1 MAKSVNQKI
10 KLLRLLE
17 ILKSDS
23 DEENLVSTNEI
34 IERLKAQGIECGRK
48 ALYDDI
54 RLLNEYGYDIM
65 TAKGRQNMYYV
76 VDRAFDVPELRILLD
91 AVQSAA
97 FITKKKTAELADK
110 ISALAGTHRGEL
122 LKQTTVIFDTVK
134 HGNERIYYSIEAIDR
149 GIAENKKVS
158 FCYFDIG
165 IDGNRIYRRDKERYT
180 VNPVGLIFSNG
191 FHYLVCYNDKR
202 KLLTNYRIDRMDSV
216 EVENSERT
224 YADCVKEFDSYKEQ
238 NLAFNMFAGEVECVT
253 LYVHNSLAE
262 VVFDK
267 VGQQS
272 VLSKADDEHFTVYL
286 KVQVSPVFLCW
297 CAMFGD
303 RLKIIAPKKVADE
316 LVKLIKNTLSQYAE
330 SEV

>member
-1 MAKSVNQKI
+1 MPKSVNQKI
-10 KLLRLLE
+10 KLLRILE

-23 DEENLVSTNEI
+23 DEENPISTNEI

-54 RLLNEYGYDIM
+54 RLLNEYGYEIM
-65 TAKGRQNMYYV
+65 TAKGRQNLYYT
-76 VDRAFDVPELRILLD
+76 VDRAFDIPELRILLD

-97 FITKKKTAELADK
+97 FITKKKTAELANK
-110 ISALAGTHRGEL
+110 VSALAGTHRGEL
-122 LKQTTVIFDTVK
+122 LKQTTVYFDTVK
-134 HGNERIYYSIEAIDR
+134 HGNERIYYSIEAVDR
-149 GIAENKKVS
+149 AIAENKKVS

-165 IDGNRIYRRDKERYT
+165 IDGGRVYRRDKERYI

-202 KLLTNYRIDRMDSV
+202 KLLTNYRIDRMDAV
-216 EVENSERT
+216 EVENSGIAP
-224 YADCVKEFDSYKEQ
+224 ADCVKEFDSYKEQ
-238 NLAFNMFAGEVECVT
+238 NLAFNMFAGEVCGVT

-267 VGQQS
+267 FGQQT
-272 VLSKADDEHFTVYL
+272 VLSKADDEHFTVHL
-286 KVQVSPVFLCW
+286 KVQISPVFLGW

-303 RLKIIAPKKVADE
+303 RLKIVSPKKVADE
-316 LVKLIKNTLSQYAE
+316 MIKLIKTTLSQYAE
-330 SEV
+330 PEV